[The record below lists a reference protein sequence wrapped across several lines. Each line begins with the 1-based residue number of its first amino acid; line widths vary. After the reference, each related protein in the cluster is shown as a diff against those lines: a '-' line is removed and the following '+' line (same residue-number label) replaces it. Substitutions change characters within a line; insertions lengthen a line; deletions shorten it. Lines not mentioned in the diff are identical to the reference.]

1 MHDTKVCECVLRVV
15 ERGQNILGV
24 QHGETLVKD
33 LPMVRFSGSLAGSRF
48 QALEKLFVN
57 SILACDSRKV
67 EEMTRDILTAKCIG
81 ADWKAVALSYQ
92 GMAKLLVH
100 GQLDNAEIK
109 LTEALNEASGLKCPN
124 SVLLQGRFL
133 RQKATVMRKQGKFG
147 KAMEYIRGA
156 KERLFNA
163 APSYD
168 RSAVLY
174 EEILLKVVCGYNE
187 TVALNRQEIESIY
200 DLVLMHA
207 SAFKDYEYQSLC
219 MVLTAKA
226 EFHLRSIYVRENLPA
241 ENLKPTP
248 EDIHKAEICLKRII
262 PELLPGEANVY
273 RAHYYLVHSDL
284 CLWKEKYTEAITWA
298 KKAEDQFKLG
308 KVTSTNAMRPQ
319 NRLKLL
325 KKLQTWKKEEE
336 KEVDDI
342 LKKYSLTV
350 S

>member
-1 MHDTKVCECVLRVV
+1 
-15 ERGQNILGV
+15 
-24 QHGETLVKD
+24 
-33 LPMVRFSGSLAGSRF
+33 
-48 QALEKLFVN
+48 
-57 SILACDSRKV
+57 
-67 EEMTRDILTAKCIG
+67 
-81 ADWKAVALSYQ
+81 
-92 GMAKLLVH
+92 
-100 GQLDNAEIK
+100 
-109 LTEALNEASGLKCPN
+109 
-124 SVLLQGRFL
+124 
-133 RQKATVMRKQGKFG
+133 
-147 KAMEYIRGA
+147 
-156 KERLFNA
+156 
-163 APSYD
+163 
-168 RSAVLY
+168 
-174 EEILLKVVCGYNE
+174 
-187 TVALNRQEIESIY
+187 
-200 DLVLMHA
+200 MHA

-226 EFHLRSIYVRENLPA
+226 EFHLRSIYIRENLPA
-241 ENLKPTP
+241 ENLKPTQ
-248 EDIHKAEICLKRII
+248 EDIHKAEISLKRII

-308 KVTSTNAMRPQ
+308 KVTSTNALRPQ